1 MLYLPSACV
10 FKYIKNNSTYPSRAG
25 AIHFLQFKS
34 NYLFFPI
41 PQGYS
46 LSESSAKFNVRIY
59 KSPNH
64 NELRV
69 KRKNNDDVDSMDG
82 ENDEDLTLLTLLN
95 RARIT
100 KFLFFSFTL
109 YIYNMLYGLS
119 LSKII
124 LLKMVVILCVLGT
137 QRVKNEKKS
146 HNFTCI

>member
-1 MLYLPSACV
+1 MS
-10 FKYIKNNSTYPSRAG
+10 SRSNQG
-25 AIHFLQFKS
+25 ICKS
-34 NYLFFPI
+34 L
-41 PQGYS
+41 
-46 LSESSAKFNVRIY
+46 
-59 KSPNH
+59 NH

-119 LSKII
+119 LPKII
-124 LLKMVVILCVLGT
+124 LLKMVVILCILGT

-146 HNFTCI
+146 HNFICI

>member
-1 MLYLPSACV
+1 M
-10 FKYIKNNSTYPSRAG
+10 
-25 AIHFLQFKS
+25 
-34 NYLFFPI
+34 
-41 PQGYS
+41 
-46 LSESSAKFNVRIY
+46 ESSAKFNVRIF
-59 KSPNH
+59 KSPNY

-69 KRKNNDDVDSMDG
+69 KRQNNDDVDSMDG

-137 QRVKNEKKS
+137 QIVKNEKKS
-146 HNFTCI
+146 HNFTCLCYIFCIFAQNSEI

>member
-1 MLYLPSACV
+1 M
-10 FKYIKNNSTYPSRAG
+10 
-25 AIHFLQFKS
+25 
-34 NYLFFPI
+34 I
-41 PQGYS
+41 PQRYS
-46 LSESSAKFNVRIY
+46 LLESSAKFNVRIF
-59 KSPNH
+59 KSPNY

-69 KRKNNDDVDSMDG
+69 KRKNNDDVDSMNG

-137 QRVKNEKKS
+137 QIVKNEKKS
-146 HNFTCI
+146 HNFTCLYYIFCIFAQNSEI

>member
-1 MLYLPSACV
+1 M
-10 FKYIKNNSTYPSRAG
+10 
-25 AIHFLQFKS
+25 
-34 NYLFFPI
+34 
-41 PQGYS
+41 
-46 LSESSAKFNVRIY
+46 ESSAKFNVRIF
-59 KSPNH
+59 KSPKH

-69 KRKNNDDVDSMDG
+69 KRQNNDDVDSMDG

-100 KFLFFSFTL
+100 KFYFFSFTL

-137 QRVKNEKKS
+137 QIVKNEKKS
-146 HNFTCI
+146 HNFTCLCYIFCIFAQNSEI

>member
-1 MLYLPSACV
+1 M
-10 FKYIKNNSTYPSRAG
+10 
-25 AIHFLQFKS
+25 
-34 NYLFFPI
+34 
-41 PQGYS
+41 
-46 LSESSAKFNVRIY
+46 ESSARFNVRIFN
-59 KSPNH
+59 SPNH

-100 KFLFFSFTL
+100 KFFFSFTL

-124 LLKMVVILCVLGT
+124 LLKMVVILCVLGI
-137 QRVKNEKKS
+137 QIVKNEKKS
-146 HNFTCI
+146 HNFTCLYYIFCIFAQNSEI